1 MITDAS
7 IEIDAPAPTVWAVF
21 ADVERWAEW
30 TESIEHIKALDH
42 PAIEVGNRFEIKQPR
57 FPKLVWE
64 VTEVDPG
71 VSWTWQQKS
80 PGGLTVASHEVV
92 PLGPDRTL
100 VRQRIDQRG
109 PIGALV
115 GRLTKGLTVRY
126 LDFEGRGLKARSEER
141 HRAAQQSDRTSTK
154 ADGSTADVAAS

>member
-7 IEIDAPAPTVWAVF
+7 IEIDAPAATVWSVF
-21 ADVERWAEW
+21 VDVERWAEW
-30 TESIEHIKALDH
+30 TESIESITALDG
-42 PAIEVGNRFEIKQPR
+42 PGIEVGRRFEIKQPR

-71 VSWTWQQKS
+71 VSWTWRQKS
-80 PGGLTVASHEVV
+80 PGGVTLATHEVV
-92 PLGPDRTL
+92 PLAPDRTL

-115 GRLTKGLTVRY
+115 GVLTKRLTVRY
-126 LDFEGRGLKARSEER
+126 LDIEGRGLKARSEER
-141 HRAAQQSDRTSTK
+141 HGSVPQGDHASTV
-154 ADGSTADVAAS
+154 ADAPTADAAAG